1 MVNSGATPAQ
11 DNQWGAI
18 KYDNGLIDSAMLQQL
33 QDQFCRANNL
43 YLVCLGREE
52 GVITKAYGS
61 REELSFLHSLV
72 DKQAYMNL
80 IMRAEHD
87 WVETMLEQQVSQAC
101 IKMCSIATRI
111 EKKVEVIWVVI
122 GLLREEMP
130 EGIEL
135 PEYMMTTTEK
145 GFYASAEF
153 LASLSTQLFEVKINQ
168 MIAQDAMK
176 KSLDSE
182 LEIKQQLD
190 RTQAMAEV
198 IGMLESDEGF
208 TELTQR
214 ILKETCESLQIA
226 GGFLIRENIDR
237 RTTDMIGEFVERSE
251 DSLIRHFQHIDKDE
265 LPFFNGKPYMISSS
279 SMMPEPFERFFKENG
294 LSAAVFQPMEV
305 NDNGLLMYLGFFEK
319 GNKREWESE
328 DIKFIS
334 GVKRVIQSILI
345 KRIAKNSLA
354 SSYASLEAILE
365 NTGCGI
371 LVVDYNTRSILYTN
385 QKLKDLFSHTIAAGN
400 LEELVFGEEEE
411 KKTHYYDEVYYVE
424 EERWLDV
431 HKTEIDWVDGRRV
444 GLCTLYD
451 ITDKKL
457 YQKKIENQANND
469 FLTGLYNRMRCEQDL
484 GRYIAKAQAVNC
496 EGALL
501 YIDLDDFKHIND
513 GLGHPYGDVLLKAI
527 SHSLQRIEGIEKS
540 CYRMGGDEFIVI
552 ISEAVY
558 PQMERILRDIDSI
571 FSKPWFLKGEDY
583 YCTMSMGITCFP
595 SDGNS
600 VDDLIRK
607 ADMALMTAKRRG
619 KNCVE
624 YYNDKDQASTYR
636 RLDMEKNMRTA
647 AMNACKEFEVYY
659 QPIVAVQEDGT
670 PCCGAEALVR
680 WNSSVLGFVSP
691 EDFIPLAEYLGL
703 INPIGEFVLEQAAK
717 RCKYWNDMGHPN
729 YKVNVNLSVVQLLQN
744 DIIKKIKKVLDETR
758 INPRNLTLE
767 VTESLAINDMEHMK
781 RILSE
786 IKSLGVKVALD
797 DFGTGYSS
805 LNHIREMPIDVIKID
820 RCFIEHLGEDDF
832 SDAFVKMVNEL
843 ANTIGVKVCVEGVE
857 TKLQLD
863 VACGMRVSMIQGYYF
878 GIPMKIAE
886 FEEKYLSVPQL

>member
-33 QDQFCRANNL
+33 QDQFCHANNL

-122 GLLREEMP
+122 GLLRDAMP

-182 LEIKQQLD
+182 LEIKQQLG

-647 AMNACKEFEVYY
+647 AMNVCKEFEVYY

-857 TKLQLD
+857 TKQQLD
-863 VACGMRVSMIQGYYF
+863 VACDMRVSMIQGYYF
-878 GIPMKIAE
+878 GKPMKIAE
-886 FEEKYLSVPQL
+886 FEEKYL

>member
-122 GLLREEMP
+122 GLLRDAMP

-251 DSLIRHFQHIDKDE
+251 DSMIRHFQHIDKDE

-863 VACGMRVSMIQGYYF
+863 VASDMRVSMIQGYYF
-878 GIPMKIAE
+878 GKPMKIAE
-886 FEEKYLSVPQL
+886 FEEKYL

>member
-18 KYDNGLIDSAMLQQL
+18 KYDNGLIDSAMLQKL

-122 GLLREEMP
+122 GLLRDAMP

-198 IGMLESDEGF
+198 VGMLESDDGF

-237 RTTDMIGEFVERSE
+237 RTTDMIGEFVERSD
-251 DSLIRHFQHIDKDE
+251 DSLIRRFQHIDKDE

-279 SMMPEPFERFFKENG
+279 SMMPEPFERFFKENE

-345 KRIAKNSLA
+345 K
-354 SSYASLEAILE
+354 
-365 NTGCGI
+365 
-371 LVVDYNTRSILYTN
+371 
-385 QKLKDLFSHTIAAGN
+385 LFA
-400 LEELVFGEEEE
+400 
-411 KKTHYYDEVYYVE
+411 
-424 EERWLDV
+424 
-431 HKTEIDWVDGRRV
+431 
-444 GLCTLYD
+444 
-451 ITDKKL
+451 
-457 YQKKIENQANND
+457 
-469 FLTGLYNRMRCEQDL
+469 
-484 GRYIAKAQAVNC
+484 
-496 EGALL
+496 
-501 YIDLDDFKHIND
+501 
-513 GLGHPYGDVLLKAI
+513 
-527 SHSLQRIEGIEKS
+527 
-540 CYRMGGDEFIVI
+540 
-552 ISEAVY
+552 
-558 PQMERILRDIDSI
+558 
-571 FSKPWFLKGEDY
+571 
-583 YCTMSMGITCFP
+583 
-595 SDGNS
+595 
-600 VDDLIRK
+600 
-607 ADMALMTAKRRG
+607 
-619 KNCVE
+619 
-624 YYNDKDQASTYR
+624 
-636 RLDMEKNMRTA
+636 
-647 AMNACKEFEVYY
+647 
-659 QPIVAVQEDGT
+659 
-670 PCCGAEALVR
+670 
-680 WNSSVLGFVSP
+680 
-691 EDFIPLAEYLGL
+691 
-703 INPIGEFVLEQAAK
+703 
-717 RCKYWNDMGHPN
+717 
-729 YKVNVNLSVVQLLQN
+729 
-744 DIIKKIKKVLDETR
+744 
-758 INPRNLTLE
+758 
-767 VTESLAINDMEHMK
+767 
-781 RILSE
+781 
-786 IKSLGVKVALD
+786 
-797 DFGTGYSS
+797 
-805 LNHIREMPIDVIKID
+805 
-820 RCFIEHLGEDDF
+820 
-832 SDAFVKMVNEL
+832 
-843 ANTIGVKVCVEGVE
+843 
-857 TKLQLD
+857 
-863 VACGMRVSMIQGYYF
+863 
-878 GIPMKIAE
+878 
-886 FEEKYLSVPQL
+886 

>member
-1 MVNSGATPAQ
+1 MANSGSQSAKEYQQGIA
-11 DNQWGAI
+11 

-72 DKQAYMNL
+72 DKQAYMSL

-87 WVETMLEQQVSQAC
+87 WIETMLEQQVGQAC
-101 IKMCSIATRI
+101 IKMCSIATRL
-111 EKKVEVIWVVI
+111 EEKVEVIWVVI
-122 GLLREEMP
+122 GILRDAVP
-130 EGIEL
+130 EGVEL

-145 GFYASAEF
+145 SFYASTEF
-153 LASLSTQLFEVKINQ
+153 LASLSAQLFEVKINQ
-168 MIAQDAMK
+168 LIAQDAMK
-176 KSLDSE
+176 KSLESE
-182 LEIKQQLD
+182 NEMKHQLH
-190 RTQAMAEV
+190 RSQAMTEV
-198 IGMLESDEGF
+198 VRMLESDEGF
-208 TELTQR
+208 SELTVD
-214 ILKETCESLQIA
+214 ILRETCESLDLS
-226 GGFLIRENIDR
+226 GGFLIRENVDHK
-237 RTTDMIGEFVERSE
+237 TTDMICEYVKNKE
-251 DSLIRHFQHIDKDE
+251 DSLISGFQKKE
-265 LPFFNGKPYMISSS
+265 KVQLPFFNGKPYMISSD
-279 SMMPEPFERFFKENG
+279 SMMPEAFERFFREND
-294 LSAAVFQPMEV
+294 LSAAVFQPLEV
-305 NDNGLLMYLGFFEK
+305 SDHLLMYVGFFEK
-319 GNKREWESE
+319 EAFRVWKSD

-334 GVKRVIQSILI
+334 GVKRVIQSILL

-365 NTGCGI
+365 NAGCGI
-371 LVVDYNTRSILYTN
+371 YVVDYHTRSILYTN
-385 QKLKDLFSHTIAAGN
+385 QKLKDLFSRTIKAGK
-400 LEELVFGEEEE
+400 LEEIVFAEEEE
-411 KKTHYYDEVYYVE
+411 KKTHYYDEVYFVE

-431 HKTEIDWVDGRRV
+431 HKTEIDWVDGRKV

-513 GLGHPYGDVLLKAI
+513 GLGHQYGDVLLKAI
-527 SHSLQRIEGIEKS
+527 SHSFQRIEGIENS

-583 YCTMSMGITCFP
+583 YCTMSMGIACFP
-595 SDGNS
+595 TDGNS

-659 QPIVAVQEDGT
+659 QPIVNAQEDGT
-670 PCCGAEALVR
+670 PCCGAEALIR

-703 INPIGEFVLEQAAK
+703 INPIGEFVLQEAAK

-744 DIIKKIKKVLDETR
+744 DIIKKIKKVIDDTR

-786 IKSLGVKVALD
+786 IKALGVKVALD

-857 TKLQLD
+857 TKKQLD
-863 VACGMRVSMIQGYYF
+863 VACDMKVCMIQGYYF
-878 GIPMKIAE
+878 GKPMKIE
-886 FEEKYLSVPQL
+886 DFEKKYL

>member
-33 QDQFCRANNL
+33 QDQFCHANNL

-122 GLLREEMP
+122 GLLRDAMP
-130 EGIEL
+130 EDIEL

-305 NDNGLLMYLGFFEK
+305 NDNGPLMYLGFFEK

-863 VACGMRVSMIQGYYF
+863 VASDMKVSMIQGYYF
-878 GIPMKIAE
+878 GKPMKIVE
-886 FEEKYLSVPQL
+886 FEEKYL

>member
-18 KYDNGLIDSAMLQQL
+18 KYDNGLIDSAMLQKL

-122 GLLREEMP
+122 GLLRDAMP

-153 LASLSTQLFEVKINQ
+153 LASLSAQLFEVKINQ

-176 KSLDSE
+176 RSLDSE

-198 IGMLESDEGF
+198 VGMLESDDGF

-237 RTTDMIGEFVERSE
+237 RTTDMIGEFVERSD
-251 DSLIRHFQHIDKDE
+251 DSLIRRFQHIDKDE

-279 SMMPEPFERFFKENG
+279 SMMPEPFERFFKENE

-305 NDNGLLMYLGFFEK
+305 NDNGLRMYLGFFEK

-513 GLGHPYGDVLLKAI
+513 GLGHQYGDVLLKAI

-583 YCTMSMGITCFP
+583 YCTMSMGIACFP

-843 ANTIGVKVCVEGVE
+843 ANTIEVKVCVEGVE

-863 VACGMRVSMIQGYYF
+863 VASDMKVSMIQGYYF
-878 GIPMKIAE
+878 GKPMKIAE
-886 FEEKYLSVPQL
+886 FEAKYL

>member
-122 GLLREEMP
+122 GLLRDAMP

-558 PQMERILRDIDSI
+558 PQMERILCDIDSI

-680 WNSSVLGFVSP
+680 WNSSALGFVSP

-857 TKLQLD
+857 TEKQLD
-863 VACGMRVSMIQGYYF
+863 IACDMNVCMIQGYYF
-878 GIPMKIAE
+878 GKPMKIEE
-886 FEEKYLSVPQL
+886 FEKKYL

>member
-33 QDQFCRANNL
+33 QDQFCHANNL

-122 GLLREEMP
+122 GLLRDAMP
-130 EGIEL
+130 EDIEL

-305 NDNGLLMYLGFFEK
+305 NDNGPLMYLGFFEK

-863 VACGMRVSMIQGYYF
+863 VACDMRVSMIQGYYF
-878 GIPMKIAE
+878 GKPMKIAE
-886 FEEKYLSVPQL
+886 FEEKYL

>member
-33 QDQFCRANNL
+33 QDQFCHANNL

-122 GLLREEMP
+122 GLLRDAMP

-647 AMNACKEFEVYY
+647 AMNVCKEFEVYY
-659 QPIVAVQEDGT
+659 QPIVAVQEEGT

-863 VACGMRVSMIQGYYF
+863 VACDMRVSMIQGYYF
-878 GIPMKIAE
+878 GKPMKIAE
-886 FEEKYLSVPQL
+886 FEEKYL

>member
-1 MVNSGATPAQ
+1 MANSGSQSAKEYQQGIA
-11 DNQWGAI
+11 

-72 DKQAYMNL
+72 DKQAYMSL

-87 WVETMLEQQVSQAC
+87 WIETMLEQQVGQAC
-101 IKMCSIATRI
+101 IKMCSIATRL
-111 EKKVEVIWVVI
+111 EEKVEVIWVVI
-122 GLLREEMP
+122 GILRDAVP
-130 EGIEL
+130 EGVEL

-145 GFYASAEF
+145 SFYASTEF
-153 LASLSTQLFEVKINQ
+153 LASLSAQLFEVKINQ
-168 MIAQDAMK
+168 LIAQDAMK
-176 KSLDSE
+176 KSRESE
-182 LEIKQQLD
+182 NEMKHQLH
-190 RTQAMAEV
+190 RSQAMTEV
-198 IGMLESDEGF
+198 VRMLESDEGF
-208 TELTQR
+208 SELTVD
-214 ILKETCESLQIA
+214 ILRETCESLDLS
-226 GGFLIRENIDR
+226 GGFLIRENVDHK
-237 RTTDMIGEFVERSE
+237 TTDMICEYVKNKE
-251 DSLIRHFQHIDKDE
+251 DSLISGFQKKE
-265 LPFFNGKPYMISSS
+265 KVQLPFFNGKPYMISSD
-279 SMMPEPFERFFKENG
+279 SMMPEAFERFFREND
-294 LSAAVFQPMEV
+294 LSAAVFQPLEV
-305 NDNGLLMYLGFFEK
+305 SDHLLMYVGFFEK
-319 GNKREWESE
+319 EAFRVWESD

-334 GVKRVIQSILI
+334 GVKRVIQSILL

-365 NTGCGI
+365 NAGCGI
-371 LVVDYNTRSILYTN
+371 YVVDYHTRSILYTN
-385 QKLKDLFSHTIAAGN
+385 QKLKDLFSRTIKAGK
-400 LEELVFGEEEE
+400 LEEIVFAEEEE
-411 KKTHYYDEVYYVE
+411 KKTHYYDEVYFVE

-431 HKTEIDWVDGRRV
+431 HKTEIDWVDGRKV

-513 GLGHPYGDVLLKAI
+513 GLGHQYGDVLLKAI
-527 SHSLQRIEGIEKS
+527 SHSFQRIEGIENS

-583 YCTMSMGITCFP
+583 YCTMSMGIACFP

-659 QPIVAVQEDGT
+659 QPIVNAQEDGT
-670 PCCGAEALVR
+670 PCCGAEALIR

-703 INPIGEFVLEQAAK
+703 INPIGEFVLQEAAK

-744 DIIKKIKKVLDETR
+744 DIIKKIKKVIDDTR

-786 IKSLGVKVALD
+786 IKALGVKVALD

-857 TKLQLD
+857 TKKQLD
-863 VACGMRVSMIQGYYF
+863 VACDMKVCMIQGYYF
-878 GIPMKIAE
+878 GKPMKIE
-886 FEEKYLSVPQL
+886 DFEKKYL

>member
-1 MVNSGATPAQ
+1 MANSSAAPGQ
-11 DNQWGAI
+11 DGKQI
-18 KYDNGLIDSAMLQQL
+18 FTKYDNGLIDSAMLQQL

-52 GVITKAYGS
+52 GVITKAFGS
-61 REELSFLHSLV
+61 KEELSFLHSLV
-72 DKQAYMNL
+72 DKHAYMNL

-87 WVETMLEQQVSQAC
+87 WVETMLEQQVGQAC
-101 IKMCSIATRI
+101 IKMCSIATRM
-111 EKKVEVIWVVI
+111 EEKVEVIWVVI
-122 GLLREEMP
+122 GILRDAVP

-135 PEYMMTTTEK
+135 PDYMMTTTEQS
-145 GFYASAEF
+145 FYASVEF
-153 LASLSTQLFEVKINQ
+153 LANLSSQLFEVKINQ

-176 KSLDSE
+176 KSIESE
-182 LEIKQQLD
+182 NEMKHQLH
-190 RTQAMAEV
+190 RSQAMTEV
-198 IGMLESDEGF
+198 VRMLESDEGF
-208 TELTQR
+208 SELTR
-214 ILKETCESLQIA
+214 DILRETCQSLGLS
-226 GGFLIRENIDR
+226 GGFLIRENVDHE
-237 RTTDMIGEFVERSE
+237 TTDMICEYVDKKEHSM
-251 DSLIRHFQHIDKDE
+251 IRGFQKKPKRE
-265 LPFFNGKPYMISSS
+265 LPFFNGKPYMISSD
-279 SMMPEPFERFFKENG
+279 SMMPEPFEAFFRENG
-294 LSAAVFQPMEV
+294 LSAAVLQPMEV
-305 NDNGLLMYLGFFEK
+305 NDNLQMYIGFFEK
-319 GNKREWESE
+319 GAVRVWES
-328 DIKFIS
+328 DDVKFIS
-334 GVKRVIQSILI
+334 GVKRVVQSILL

-365 NTGCGI
+365 NAGCGI
-371 LVVDYNTRSILYTN
+371 YVADYRTRSILYTN
-385 QKLKDLFSHTIAAGN
+385 QKLKDLFSRTIASGN
-400 LEELVFGEEEE
+400 LEEIVFAEEEE

-431 HKTEIDWVDGRRV
+431 HKTEIDWVDGRKV

-451 ITDKKL
+451 VTDKKV

-484 GRYIAKAQAVNC
+484 GRYVAKAQAVNG

-513 GLGHPYGDVLLKAI
+513 GLGHQYGDVLLKAI
-527 SHSLQRIEGIEKS
+527 SHSLQRIEGIENS

-558 PQMERILRDIDSI
+558 PQIERILQDINTI
-571 FSKPWFLKGEDY
+571 FNKPWFLKGEDY
-583 YCTMSMGITCFP
+583 YCTMSMGIACFP

-619 KNCVE
+619 KNCIE

-659 QPIVAVQEDGT
+659 QPIINAQEDGT

-680 WNSSVLGFVSP
+680 WNSKVLGFVSP

-703 INPIGEFVLEQAAK
+703 INPIGEFVLQEAAK
-717 RCKYWNDMGHPN
+717 RCKYWNDMGHPD

-744 DIIKKIKKVLDETR
+744 DIIKKIRKVIEDTR

-857 TKLQLD
+857 TKKQLD
-863 VACGMRVSMIQGYYF
+863 VACDMNVCMIQGYYF
-878 GIPMKIAE
+878 GKPMKIAE
-886 FEEKYLSVPQL
+886 FEDKYL

>member
-1 MVNSGATPAQ
+1 MANSGSQSAKEYQQGIA
-11 DNQWGAI
+11 

-61 REELSFLHSLV
+61 REELSFLHLLV
-72 DKQAYMNL
+72 DKQAYMSL

-87 WVETMLEQQVSQAC
+87 WIETMLEQQVGQAC
-101 IKMCSIATRI
+101 IKMCSIATRL
-111 EKKVEVIWVVI
+111 EEKVEVIWVVI
-122 GLLREEMP
+122 GILRDAVP
-130 EGIEL
+130 EGVEL

-145 GFYASAEF
+145 SFYASTEF
-153 LASLSTQLFEVKINQ
+153 LASLSAQLFEVKINQ
-168 MIAQDAMK
+168 LIAQDAMK
-176 KSLDSE
+176 KSLESE
-182 LEIKQQLD
+182 NEMKHQLH
-190 RTQAMAEV
+190 RSQAMTEV
-198 IGMLESDEGF
+198 VRMLESDEGF
-208 TELTQR
+208 SELTVD
-214 ILKETCESLQIA
+214 ILRETCESLDLS
-226 GGFLIRENIDR
+226 GGFLIRENVDHK
-237 RTTDMIGEFVERSE
+237 TTDMICEYVKNKE
-251 DSLIRHFQHIDKDE
+251 DSLISGFQKKE
-265 LPFFNGKPYMISSS
+265 KVQLPFFNGKPYMISSD
-279 SMMPEPFERFFKENG
+279 SMMPEAFERFFREND
-294 LSAAVFQPMEV
+294 LSAAVFQPLEV
-305 NDNGLLMYLGFFEK
+305 SDHLLMYVGFFEK
-319 GNKREWESE
+319 EAFRVWESD

-334 GVKRVIQSILI
+334 GVKRVIQSILL

-365 NTGCGI
+365 NAGCGI
-371 LVVDYNTRSILYTN
+371 YVVDYHTRSILYTN
-385 QKLKDLFSHTIAAGN
+385 QKLKDLFSRTIKAGK
-400 LEELVFGEEEE
+400 LEEIVFAEEEE
-411 KKTHYYDEVYYVE
+411 KKTHYYDEVYFVE

-431 HKTEIDWVDGRRV
+431 HKTEIDWVDGRKV

-513 GLGHPYGDVLLKAI
+513 GLGHQYGDVLLKAI
-527 SHSLQRIEGIEKS
+527 SHSLQRIEGIENS

-583 YCTMSMGITCFP
+583 YCTMSMGIACFP

-659 QPIVAVQEDGT
+659 QPIVNAQEDGT
-670 PCCGAEALVR
+670 PCCGAEALIR

-703 INPIGEFVLEQAAK
+703 INPIGEFVLQEAAK

-744 DIIKKIKKVLDETR
+744 DIIKKIKKVIDDTR

-786 IKSLGVKVALD
+786 IKALGVKVALD

-857 TKLQLD
+857 TKKQLD
-863 VACGMRVSMIQGYYF
+863 VACDMKVCMIQGYYF
-878 GIPMKIAE
+878 GKPMKIE
-886 FEEKYLSVPQL
+886 DFEKKYL

>member
-1 MVNSGATPAQ
+1 M
-11 DNQWGAI
+11 
-18 KYDNGLIDSAMLQQL
+18 
-33 QDQFCRANNL
+33 
-43 YLVCLGREE
+43 
-52 GVITKAYGS
+52 
-61 REELSFLHSLV
+61 
-72 DKQAYMNL
+72 
-80 IMRAEHD
+80 
-87 WVETMLEQQVSQAC
+87 
-101 IKMCSIATRI
+101 
-111 EKKVEVIWVVI
+111 
-122 GLLREEMP
+122 
-130 EGIEL
+130 
-135 PEYMMTTTEK
+135 
-145 GFYASAEF
+145 
-153 LASLSTQLFEVKINQ
+153 
-168 MIAQDAMK
+168 
-176 KSLDSE
+176 
-182 LEIKQQLD
+182 
-190 RTQAMAEV
+190 
-198 IGMLESDEGF
+198 
-208 TELTQR
+208 
-214 ILKETCESLQIA
+214 
-226 GGFLIRENIDR
+226 
-237 RTTDMIGEFVERSE
+237 
-251 DSLIRHFQHIDKDE
+251 
-265 LPFFNGKPYMISSS
+265 
-279 SMMPEPFERFFKENG
+279 
-294 LSAAVFQPMEV
+294 
-305 NDNGLLMYLGFFEK
+305 
-319 GNKREWESE
+319 
-328 DIKFIS
+328 
-334 GVKRVIQSILI
+334 
-345 KRIAKNSLA
+345 
-354 SSYASLEAILE
+354 
-365 NTGCGI
+365 
-371 LVVDYNTRSILYTN
+371 
-385 QKLKDLFSHTIAAGN
+385 
-400 LEELVFGEEEE
+400 
-411 KKTHYYDEVYYVE
+411 
-424 EERWLDV
+424 
-431 HKTEIDWVDGRRV
+431 DGRRV

-857 TKLQLD
+857 TKQQLD
-863 VACGMRVSMIQGYYF
+863 VACDMRVSMIQGYYF
-878 GIPMKIAE
+878 GKPMKIAE
-886 FEEKYLSVPQL
+886 FEEKYL

>member
-237 RTTDMIGEFVERSE
+237 RTTDMIGESVERSE

-400 LEELVFGEEEE
+400 LEKLVFGEEEE

-863 VACGMRVSMIQGYYF
+863 VACDMRVSMIQGYYF
-878 GIPMKIAE
+878 GKPMKIAE
-886 FEEKYLSVPQL
+886 FEEKYL

>member
-33 QDQFCRANNL
+33 QDQFCHANNL

-122 GLLREEMP
+122 GLLRDAMP

-182 LEIKQQLD
+182 LAIKQQLD

-319 GNKREWESE
+319 ENKREWESE

-659 QPIVAVQEDGT
+659 QPIVAVQEDGE

-863 VACGMRVSMIQGYYF
+863 VACDMRVSMIQGYYF
-878 GIPMKIAE
+878 GKPMKIAE
-886 FEEKYLSVPQL
+886 FEEKYL

>member
-1 MVNSGATPAQ
+1 MANASARAAQ
-11 DNQWGAI
+11 DYKRGVI
-18 KYDNGLIDSAMLQQL
+18 KYDNGLIDSVMLQQL

-43 YLVCLGREE
+43 YLVCLGKEE

-61 REELSFLHSLV
+61 REELLFLHSMV

-87 WVETMLEQQVSQAC
+87 WVETMLEQQVGQAC
-101 IKMCSIATRI
+101 IKMCSIATRM
-111 EKKVEVIWVVI
+111 EQKVEVIWVVI
-122 GLLREEMP
+122 GILRDELP
-130 EGIEL
+130 ESIEL
-135 PEYMMTTTEK
+135 PDYMMTTTEK
-145 GFYASAEF
+145 GFYASTEF

-168 MIAQDAMK
+168 MIAQDAMQ
-176 KSLDSE
+176 KSIESE
-182 LEIKQQLD
+182 NKMKVQLH
-190 RTQAMAEV
+190 RTQAMTEV
-198 IGMLESDEGF
+198 IRMLESDEGF
-208 TELTQR
+208 SELTVD
-214 ILKETCESLQIA
+214 IIKETCQSLNLS
-226 GGFLIRENIDR
+226 GGFLIRENVDHD
-237 RTTDMIGEFVERSE
+237 TTDMICEYVENKD
-251 DSLIRHFQHIDKDE
+251 DSLIERFKKRPKAQ
-265 LPFFNGKPYMISSS
+265 LPFFNGKPYMISSD
-279 SMMPEPFERFFKENG
+279 SMMPEAFERFFKENS
-294 LSAAVFQPMEV
+294 LSAAVFQPLEINERFM
-305 NDNGLLMYLGFFEK
+305 MYIGFYQKDKE
-319 GNKREWESE
+319 RIWESE
-328 DIKFIS
+328 DIKFMS
-334 GVKRVIQSILI
+334 GVKRVVQSILI

-365 NTGCGI
+365 NAGCGI
-371 LVVDYNTRSILYTN
+371 YVADYQTRSILYTN
-385 QKLKDLFSHTIAAGN
+385 QKLKELFARTIASGN
-400 LEELVFGEEEE
+400 LEEIVFAEEKA

-431 HKTEIDWVDGRRV
+431 HKTEIDWVDGRKV

-451 ITDKKL
+451 VTDKKL

-484 GRYIAKAQAVNC
+484 GRYVAKAQAVNS

-513 GLGHPYGDVLLKAI
+513 GLGHQYGDVLLKAI
-527 SHSLQRIEGIEKS
+527 SHSLQRIEGIENS

-552 ISEAVY
+552 VSDAIY
-558 PQMERILRDIDSI
+558 PQIERILQDINTI
-571 FSKPWFLKGEDY
+571 FNKPWFLKGEDY
-583 YCTMSMGITCFP
+583 YCTMSMGISCFP

-659 QPIVAVQEDGT
+659 QPIVNAQEDTT

-744 DIIKKIKKVLDETR
+744 DIIKKIKKVLEETR

-857 TKLQLD
+857 TKKQLD
-863 VACGMRVSMIQGYYF
+863 IACDMNVCMIQGYYF
-878 GIPMKIAE
+878 GKPMKIEE
-886 FEEKYLSVPQL
+886 FEKKYL

>member
-1 MVNSGATPAQ
+1 MANSGSQSAKEYQQGIA
-11 DNQWGAI
+11 

-72 DKQAYMNL
+72 DKQAYMSL

-87 WVETMLEQQVSQAC
+87 WIETMLEQQVGQAC
-101 IKMCSIATRI
+101 IKMCSIATRL
-111 EKKVEVIWVVI
+111 EEKVEVIWVVI
-122 GLLREEMP
+122 GILRDAVP
-130 EGIEL
+130 EGVEL

-145 GFYASAEF
+145 SFYASTEF
-153 LASLSTQLFEVKINQ
+153 LASLSAQLFEVKINQ
-168 MIAQDAMK
+168 LIAQDAMK
-176 KSLDSE
+176 KSLESE
-182 LEIKQQLD
+182 NEMKHQLH
-190 RTQAMAEV
+190 RSQAMTEV
-198 IGMLESDEGF
+198 VRMLESDEGF
-208 TELTQR
+208 SELTVD
-214 ILKETCESLQIA
+214 ILRETCESLNLS
-226 GGFLIRENIDR
+226 GGFLIRENVDHK
-237 RTTDMIGEFVERSE
+237 TTDMICEYVKNKE
-251 DSLIRHFQHIDKDE
+251 DSLISGFQKKE
-265 LPFFNGKPYMISSS
+265 KVQLPFFNGKPYMISSD
-279 SMMPEPFERFFKENG
+279 SMMPEAFERFFREND
-294 LSAAVFQPMEV
+294 LSAAVFQPLEV
-305 NDNGLLMYLGFFEK
+305 SDHLLMYVGFFEK
-319 GNKREWESE
+319 EAFRVWESD

-334 GVKRVIQSILI
+334 GVKRVIQSILL

-365 NTGCGI
+365 NAGCGI
-371 LVVDYNTRSILYTN
+371 YVVDYHTRSILYTN
-385 QKLKDLFSHTIAAGN
+385 QKLKDLFSRTIKAGN
-400 LEELVFGEEEE
+400 LEKIVFAEEEE
-411 KKTHYYDEVYYVE
+411 KKTHYYDEVYFVE

-431 HKTEIDWVDGRRV
+431 HKTEIDWVDGRKV

-513 GLGHPYGDVLLKAI
+513 GLGHQYGDVLLKAI
-527 SHSLQRIEGIEKS
+527 SHSLQRIEGIENS

-583 YCTMSMGITCFP
+583 YCTMSMGISCFP

-619 KNCVE
+619 KNGVE

-659 QPIVAVQEDGT
+659 QPIVNAQEDGT
-670 PCCGAEALVR
+670 PCCGAEALIR

-703 INPIGEFVLEQAAK
+703 INPIGEFVLQEAAK

-744 DIIKKIKKVLDETR
+744 DIIKKIKKVIDDTR
-758 INPRNLTLE
+758 INPSNLTLE

-786 IKSLGVKVALD
+786 IKALGVKVALD

-857 TKLQLD
+857 TKKQLD
-863 VACGMRVSMIQGYYF
+863 VACDMKVCMIQGYYF
-878 GIPMKIAE
+878 GKPMQIE
-886 FEEKYLSVPQL
+886 DFEKKYL

>member
-33 QDQFCRANNL
+33 QDQFCHANNL

-122 GLLREEMP
+122 GLLREAVP

-135 PEYMMTTTEK
+135 PDYMMTTTEK

-182 LEIKQQLD
+182 LEIKQQLG

-647 AMNACKEFEVYY
+647 AMNVCKEFEVYY

-863 VACGMRVSMIQGYYF
+863 VASDMKVSMIQGYYF
-878 GIPMKIAE
+878 GKPMKIAE
-886 FEEKYLSVPQL
+886 FEAKYL

>member
-1 MVNSGATPAQ
+1 MANSGSQSAKEYQQGIA
-11 DNQWGAI
+11 

-72 DKQAYMNL
+72 DKQAYMSL

-87 WVETMLEQQVSQAC
+87 WIETMLEQQVGQAC
-101 IKMCSIATRI
+101 IKMCSIATRL
-111 EKKVEVIWVVI
+111 EEKVEVIWVVI
-122 GLLREEMP
+122 GILRDAVP
-130 EGIEL
+130 EGVEL

-145 GFYASAEF
+145 SFYASTEF
-153 LASLSTQLFEVKINQ
+153 LASLSAQLFEVKINQ
-168 MIAQDAMK
+168 LIAQDAMK
-176 KSLDSE
+176 KSLESE
-182 LEIKQQLD
+182 NEMKHQLH
-190 RTQAMAEV
+190 RSQAMTEV
-198 IGMLESDEGF
+198 VRMLESDEGF
-208 TELTQR
+208 SELTVD
-214 ILKETCESLQIA
+214 ILRETCESLNLS
-226 GGFLIRENIDR
+226 GGFLIRENVDHK
-237 RTTDMIGEFVERSE
+237 TTDMICEYVKNKE
-251 DSLIRHFQHIDKDE
+251 DSLISGFQKKE
-265 LPFFNGKPYMISSS
+265 KVQLPFFNGKPYMISSD
-279 SMMPEPFERFFKENG
+279 SMMPEAFERFFREND
-294 LSAAVFQPMEV
+294 LSAAVFQPLEV
-305 NDNGLLMYLGFFEK
+305 SDHLLMYVGFFEK
-319 GNKREWESE
+319 EAFRVWESD

-334 GVKRVIQSILI
+334 GVKRVIQSILL

-365 NTGCGI
+365 NAGCGI
-371 LVVDYNTRSILYTN
+371 YVVDYHTRSILYTN
-385 QKLKDLFSHTIAAGN
+385 QKLKDLFSRTIKAGK
-400 LEELVFGEEEE
+400 LEEIVFAEEEE
-411 KKTHYYDEVYYVE
+411 KKTHYYDEVYFVE

-431 HKTEIDWVDGRRV
+431 HKTEIDWVDGRKV

-513 GLGHPYGDVLLKAI
+513 GLGHQYGDVLLKAI
-527 SHSLQRIEGIEKS
+527 SHSLQRIEGIENS

-583 YCTMSMGITCFP
+583 YCTMSMGISCFP

-619 KNCVE
+619 KNGVE

-659 QPIVAVQEDGT
+659 QPIVNAQEDGT
-670 PCCGAEALVR
+670 PCCGAEALIR

-703 INPIGEFVLEQAAK
+703 INPIGEFVLQEAAK

-744 DIIKKIKKVLDETR
+744 DIIKKIKQVIDDTR
-758 INPRNLTLE
+758 INPSNLTLE

-786 IKSLGVKVALD
+786 IKALGVKVALD

-857 TKLQLD
+857 TKKQLD
-863 VACGMRVSMIQGYYF
+863 VACDMKVCMIQGYYF
-878 GIPMKIAE
+878 GKPMKIE
-886 FEEKYLSVPQL
+886 DFEKKYL

>member
-33 QDQFCRANNL
+33 QDQFCHANNL

-122 GLLREEMP
+122 GLLRDAMP

-182 LEIKQQLD
+182 LAIKQQLD

-513 GLGHPYGDVLLKAI
+513 GLGHQYGDVLLKAI

-659 QPIVAVQEDGT
+659 QPIVAVQEDGE

-863 VACGMRVSMIQGYYF
+863 VASDMRVSMIQGYYF
-878 GIPMKIAE
+878 GKPMKIAE
-886 FEEKYLSVPQL
+886 FEEKYL

>member
-18 KYDNGLIDSAMLQQL
+18 KYDNGLIDSAMLQKL

-122 GLLREEMP
+122 GLLRDAMP

-153 LASLSTQLFEVKINQ
+153 LASLSAQLFEVKINQ

-176 KSLDSE
+176 RSLDSE

-198 IGMLESDEGF
+198 VGMLESDDGF

-237 RTTDMIGEFVERSE
+237 RTTDMIGEFVERSD
-251 DSLIRHFQHIDKDE
+251 DSLIRRFQHIDKDE
-265 LPFFNGKPYMISSS
+265 LTFYNVKPYIISSS
-279 SMMPEPFERFFKENG
+279 SMMPEPFERFFKENE

-444 GLCTLYD
+444 GVCTLYD

-513 GLGHPYGDVLLKAI
+513 GLGHQYGDVLLKAI

-583 YCTMSMGITCFP
+583 YCTMSMGIACFP

-781 RILSE
+781 RILIE

-863 VACGMRVSMIQGYYF
+863 VASDMKVSMIQGYYF
-878 GIPMKIAE
+878 GKPMKIAE
-886 FEEKYLSVPQL
+886 FEAKYL

>member
-18 KYDNGLIDSAMLQQL
+18 KYDNGLIDSAMLQKL

-122 GLLREEMP
+122 GLLRDAMP

-153 LASLSTQLFEVKINQ
+153 LASLSAQLFEVKINQ

-176 KSLDSE
+176 RSLDSE

-198 IGMLESDEGF
+198 VGMLESDDGF

-237 RTTDMIGEFVERSE
+237 RTTDMIGEFVERSD
-251 DSLIRHFQHIDKDE
+251 DSLIRRFQHIDKDE

-279 SMMPEPFERFFKENG
+279 SMMPEPFERFFKENE

-371 LVVDYNTRSILYTN
+371 LVVDYNTRLILYTN

-513 GLGHPYGDVLLKAI
+513 GLGHQYGDVLLKAI

-583 YCTMSMGITCFP
+583 YCTMSMGIACFP

-863 VACGMRVSMIQGYYF
+863 VASDMKVSMIQGYYF
-878 GIPMKIAE
+878 GKPMKIAE
-886 FEEKYLSVPQL
+886 FEAKYL

>member
-1 MVNSGATPAQ
+1 
-11 DNQWGAI
+11 
-18 KYDNGLIDSAMLQQL
+18 
-33 QDQFCRANNL
+33 
-43 YLVCLGREE
+43 
-52 GVITKAYGS
+52 
-61 REELSFLHSLV
+61 
-72 DKQAYMNL
+72 
-80 IMRAEHD
+80 
-87 WVETMLEQQVSQAC
+87 
-101 IKMCSIATRI
+101 MCSIATRI

-122 GLLREEMP
+122 GLLRDAMP

-182 LEIKQQLD
+182 LAIKQQLD

-558 PQMERILRDIDSI
+558 PQMERILCDIDSI

-680 WNSSVLGFVSP
+680 WNSSALGFVSP

-857 TKLQLD
+857 TEKQLD
-863 VACGMRVSMIQGYYF
+863 IACDMNVCMIQGYYF
-878 GIPMKIAE
+878 GKPMKIEE
-886 FEEKYLSVPQL
+886 FEKKYL

>member
-33 QDQFCRANNL
+33 QDQFCHANNL

-122 GLLREEMP
+122 GLLRDAMP

-182 LEIKQQLD
+182 LAIKQQLD

-659 QPIVAVQEDGT
+659 QPIVAVQEDGA

-863 VACGMRVSMIQGYYF
+863 VACDMRVSMIQGYYF
-878 GIPMKIAE
+878 GKPMKIAE
-886 FEEKYLSVPQL
+886 FEEKYL

>member
-33 QDQFCRANNL
+33 QDQFCHANNL

-122 GLLREEMP
+122 GLLRDAMP

-182 LEIKQQLD
+182 LAIKQQLD

-680 WNSSVLGFVSP
+680 WNSSALGFVSP

-857 TKLQLD
+857 TEKQLD
-863 VACGMRVSMIQGYYF
+863 IACDMNVCMIQGYYF
-878 GIPMKIAE
+878 GKPMKIEE
-886 FEEKYLSVPQL
+886 FEKKYL

>member
-33 QDQFCRANNL
+33 QDQFCHANNL

-122 GLLREEMP
+122 GLLRDAMP

-182 LEIKQQLD
+182 LAIKQQLD

-265 LPFFNGKPYMISSS
+265 LPFFNGKPYMIFSS

-484 GRYIAKAQAVNC
+484 GRYIARAQAVNC

-558 PQMERILRDIDSI
+558 PQMERILCDIDSI

-857 TKLQLD
+857 TEKQLD
-863 VACGMRVSMIQGYYF
+863 IACDMNVCMIQGYYF
-878 GIPMKIAE
+878 GKPMKIEE
-886 FEEKYLSVPQL
+886 FEKKYL

>member
-457 YQKKIENQANND
+457 YQQKIEKQANND

-878 GIPMKIAE
+878 GKPMKIAE
-886 FEEKYLSVPQL
+886 FEEKYL

>member
-33 QDQFCRANNL
+33 QDQFCHANNL

-80 IMRAEHD
+80 VMRAEHD

-122 GLLREEMP
+122 GLLRDAMP

-182 LEIKQQLD
+182 LAIKQQLD

-558 PQMERILRDIDSI
+558 PQMERILCDIDSI

-857 TKLQLD
+857 TEMQLD
-863 VACGMRVSMIQGYYF
+863 IACDMNVCMIQGYYF
-878 GIPMKIAE
+878 GKPMKIEE
-886 FEEKYLSVPQL
+886 FEKKYL

>member
-33 QDQFCRANNL
+33 QDQFCHANNL

-122 GLLREEMP
+122 GLLRDAMP

-305 NDNGLLMYLGFFEK
+305 NDNGPLMYLGFFEK

-717 RCKYWNDMGHPN
+717 RCKYWNDMGHPK

-863 VACGMRVSMIQGYYF
+863 VACDMRVSMIQGYYF
-878 GIPMKIAE
+878 GKPMKIAE
-886 FEEKYLSVPQL
+886 FEEKYL

>member
-33 QDQFCRANNL
+33 QDQFCHANNL

-122 GLLREEMP
+122 GLLRDAMP

-214 ILKETCESLQIA
+214 ILKETCESLRIA

-237 RTTDMIGEFVERSE
+237 QTTDMIGEFVERSE

-400 LEELVFGEEEE
+400 LEKLVFGEEEE

-863 VACGMRVSMIQGYYF
+863 VACDMRVSMIQGYYF
-878 GIPMKIAE
+878 GKPMKIAE
-886 FEEKYLSVPQL
+886 FEEKYL

>member
-80 IMRAEHD
+80 IMRAEHG

-122 GLLREEMP
+122 GLLRDAMP

-863 VACGMRVSMIQGYYF
+863 VACDMRVSMIQGYYF
-878 GIPMKIAE
+878 GKPMKIAE
-886 FEEKYLSVPQL
+886 FEEKYL